1 MAKVTY
7 SKINQLKFFGLNLFE
22 FHTDYVERSTE
33 EDTEEIQDEIR
44 LHELKGKN
52 NDKSSF

>member
-7 SKINQLKFFGLNLFE
+7 SKINRLKFFGLALFE
-22 FHTDYVERSTE
+22 FQSDYIERSTE
-33 EDTEEIQDEIR
+33 QDTEEIQDEIR